1 MAVQRFPI
9 ELGHIMMFAR
19 SVGDPNPIYS
29 DEEYAADS
37 EVGHVIAPPTFVQAG
52 AQFDPDWPL
61 RPKFGEPWFG
71 SGRNPTGTPRPAD
84 GGGGGGGG
92 MARGLHAEQHF
103 EYHRHLRPG
112 DVLRAEI
119 RPGKKWEKEGR
130 RAGKLVFSEM
140 ITEYR
145 DQDDDLVITARSV
158 GVRTERAPEAA
169 AAAGS
174 EGSQ

>member
-1 MAVQRFPI
+1 MAVQRFPV

-19 SVGDPNPIYS
+19 SVGDPNPIYA

-61 RPKFGEPWFG
+61 RPKIGEPWFG
-71 SGRNPTGTPRPAD
+71 SGRNPTGTPRP
-84 GGGGGGGG
+84 GGGGGGG

-112 DVLRAEI
+112 DVLRAET
-119 RPGKKWEKEGR
+119 RPGKTWEKEGR
-130 RAGKLVFSEM
+130 RAGKLLFSET

-145 DQDDDLVITARSV
+145 DQHGELVITARSV

-169 AAAGS
+169 ATAGP
-174 EGSQ
+174 EESQ